1 MRSCGRRRRISPGRS
16 STADPDDD
24 WIHRREQERVR
35 SRADLHR
42 VAELLRLPTCER
54 KRREREPGRCSARS
68 RRDAELEP
76 VICRVWEDNLGVYGV
91 RKVWHQLQREG
102 HRAARCTVERL
113 MRDLGLQ
120 GVSRGRR
127 QRTTIPAAEDNRPKD
142 LVDRQFTPQ
151 RLTGCGWRTSPMR
164 LPVRDSPTPRSRVD
178 AFSRFIVGW
187 RVSSTLAAGLALD
200 ALEQAIWA
208 RQPGRGLVHHS
219 DRGSQY
225 LSIRYT
231 NRLAEAGMRTPRR
244 IGRRLLRQRP
254 RRIRHRSLQ
263 NRTHPPPRAMAQ
275 PRPDRVRHPRMGPL
289 APTTAA
295 SSNPSRTSPSR
306 TGDPLLQS
314 NESHPSWGGTH
325 TKQSPMNPVRFKV
338 RRGSSGQ
345 GPHGRRRQPR
355 PTGPPANALPS
366 ATDPRQVRTAR

>member
-1 MRSCGRRRRISPGRS
+1 MTAFVDENRNEYGVEPIRTVLPIAP
-16 STADPDDD
+16 STYYE
-24 WIHRREQERVR
+24 H
-35 SRADLHR
+35 
-42 VAELLRLPTCER
+42 

-68 RRDAELEP
+68 RLDAELEP
-76 VICRVWEDNLGVYGV
+76 VIRRVWEDNFGVYGV

-113 MRDLGLQ
+113 MRDLGLR

-127 QRTTIPAAEDNRPKD
+127 QRTTIPADEDNRPKD
-142 LVDRQFTPQ
+142 LVDRQFTAPAPD
-151 RLTGCGWRTSPMR
+151 RLWVADITYAAT
-164 LPVRDSPTPRSRVD
+164 RSGFAYTAFVVD

-231 NRLAEAGMRTPRR
+231 NRLAEAGMRTLRR

-254 RRIRHRSLQ
+254 RRNRSSASTKP
-263 NRTHPPPRAMAQ
+263 NSSTTEGHGTTETRSSTPPSN
-275 PRPDRVRHPRMGPL
+275 GSTGS
-289 APTTAA
+289 TTAA
-295 SSNPSRTSPSR
+295 SSNPSGTSPQPSER
-306 TGDPLLQS
+306 PSTTVKQVPPQLGWD
-314 NESHPSWGGTH
+314 SHKTVSDEPGTVH
-325 TKQSPMNPVRFKV
+325 GVPDGAMKMAGTNRKD
-338 RRGSSGQ
+338 RRWY
-345 GPHGRRRQPR
+345 
-355 PTGPPANALPS
+355 
-366 ATDPRQVRTAR
+366 